1 MELKD
6 LMSGIAV
13 VIDDKISCTVAEED
27 GSEVRVDPIV
37 EIVER
42 IEKEWNLPFYKVEQI
57 PSEETW
63 PNLFQAASFILL
75 DWKLWP
81 SSSSQLEK
89 IGVKKNIQFLEQAK
103 DYFVPVLIF
112 TNESLEDIKHKL
124 PETIYKEDSP
134 GKNFIFI
141 RGKASMLSGHSLD
154 FSAIEEWVREN
165 ASVYVLKT
173 WEQAFY
179 AAKKELFGSMYAR
192 SSDWPRVFWKAY
204 EDDGVDPSFSLTH
217 LINDNLRG
225 RMITSGFKTEILANS
240 SVEVPRDDMQ
250 ALIRETSF
258 RRQEALPQGE
268 IACGDLFQLS
278 EKKFLLNLRPDC
290 DCIPRHDQSIDRV
303 NLYCVQGEV
312 IDDQT
317 LAEKYRNGHFDE
329 VIWESI
335 AFAVCEGQSVR
346 FNFNKLRVRRFKEI
360 KDKRIG
366 RILHPYLTR
375 IQQRYGLYLQR
386 QGLPRIPEAAVCID
400 QNQEDCQCPENCVSG
415 HPHT

>member
-13 VIDDKISCTVAEED
+13 VIDDKINCAMPDED
-27 GSEVRVDPIV
+27 GIQGGGDLIFK
-37 EIVER
+37 IVER
-42 IEKEWNLPFYKVEQI
+42 IEEEWNLPFYKASDI
-57 PSEETW
+57 PPEEIW
-63 PNLFQAASFILL
+63 SNLFQSASFILL

-81 SSSSQLEK
+81 SNSSELEESG
-89 IGVKKNIQFLEQAK
+89 IEKNIHFLEQAR
-103 DYFVPVLIF
+103 DYFVPVFIF
-112 TNESLEDIKHKL
+112 TNESLEDVKYEL
-124 PETIYKEDSP
+124 PETIYKEESLE
-134 GKNFIFI
+134 KNFIFI
-141 RGKASMLSGHSLD
+141 RSKASILFDHSLD
-154 FSAIEEWVREN
+154 FGAIEEWISKN
-165 ASVYVLKT
+165 ASVYILKT

-192 SSDWPRVFWKAY
+192 SPDWPKVFWKAY
-204 EDDGVDPSFSLTH
+204 KEDGVDPSSSLTN
-217 LINDNLRG
+217 LINDSLQG
-225 RMITSGFKTEILANS
+225 RMLTNGFEGSILDTPPA
-240 SVEVPRDDMQ
+240 EVSEEDLR
-250 ALIRETSF
+250 ALIGEVSVRP
-258 RRQEALPQGE
+258 QKNLLPDE
-268 IACGDLFQLS
+268 IRCGDLFQLS

-290 DCIPRHDQSIDRV
+290 DCIPRHNQSIDRV
-303 NLYCVQGEV
+303 NLYCVEGE
-312 IDDQT
+312 IINDQI
-317 LAEKYRNGHFDE
+317 LIEKYRNGHFDE

-346 FNFNKLRVRRFKEI
+346 FNLNKLRVKRFKDI

-386 QGLPRIPEAAVCID
+386 QGLPRIPAEAVCID